1 MDIECMNRGETLIV
15 CPRGLLAGAEAESLR
30 TYLGELAGNGK
41 TEVVLDCSKLR
52 FVDSRGLEVLMEAA
66 EQFIR
71 SGQTLKLAGAKA
83 TLQEVLDLTELASL
97 FEFQSEVP
105 EPQALEIRV

>member
-1 MDIECMNRGETLIV
+1 MEIESTNRGGTLVV
-15 CPRGLLAGAEAESLR
+15 CPRGLLAGTDAESLR

-71 SGQTLKLAGAKA
+71 SGQTLKLSGAKA
-83 TLQEVLDLTELASL
+83 TIQEVLDLTELASL
-97 FEFQSEVP
+97 FEFESGLA
-105 EPQALEIRV
+105 EPRALEIRG

>member
-1 MDIECMNRGETLIV
+1 MEIENTNRGKSLVV
-15 CPRGLLAGAEAESLR
+15 CPRGLLAGADAESLR
-30 TYLGELAGNGK
+30 THLGELAGSGNA
-41 TEVVLDCSKLR
+41 EVVLDCSKLR
-52 FVDSRGLEVLMEAA
+52 FVDSRGLEVLVEAA

-97 FEFQSEVP
+97 FEFQAELT
-105 EPQALEIRV
+105 EA